1 MRYKGQ
7 IEVVASII
15 EVIKFKFAVT
25 INLQGCLEATV
36 ASEAAVLAP
45 PLYPFYPLKEVHLTP
60 TSIFL
65 H

>member
-25 INLQGCLEATV
+25 INLKAVGRPQWPQRP
-36 ASEAAVLAP
+36 SE
-45 PLYPFYPLKEVHLTP
+45 
-60 TSIFL
+60 
-65 H
+65 